1 MPASYRETAP
11 AIRTLPKVL
20 PQEGERACPVDGVR
34 PIEEFNFRS
43 VAEAHFVLAYS

>member
-20 PQEGERACPVDGVR
+20 PQEGERACSVDGVR
-34 PIEEFNFRS
+34 PIEEFNFP